1 WEWEWTSRKKRSL
14 LAVSNVGLGRSDSE
28 RLSATGISEGVRHRD
43 ELVSN
48 FVVETESP
56 IREHGSP
63 TLTGAT
69 TE

>member
-1 WEWEWTSRKKRSL
+1 MDFEREELFS
-14 LAVSNVGLGRSDSE
+14 AGSNTGLGQFESE
-28 RLSATGISEGVRHRD
+28 RLSETGISEGVRHRD